1 MSRQLVGHS
10 PDLKRL
16 QDEGYDIEVSNSNYL
31 LVRVPYVTP
40 ARRVARGTLVS
51 ELTLRGDRTAPPGTH
66 VVSFIGET
74 EIDIPCD
81 DHGRE
86 LTYLINQRGPVQLG
100 ENLIASCTFSH
111 KPNPTY
117 PDYYEKMTTYANML
131 LAYTQ
136 AIDPN
141 VKVRTFPPIPDEGE
155 ESVFQYLDSATSR
168 ARIGAVSDKIR
179 LGKVVIIG
187 VGGTGAYILD
197 AVAKT
202 PVRQIH
208 LYDGDVML
216 THNAFRAPGAA
227 TLDELRAM
235 PRKVDYYHAK
245 YAAMHR
251 HIVPHAAHVTAA
263 NIDELR
269 DADFVFIAIDA
280 GGAKKFIIEKLQ
292 LFGTPFV
299 DVGMGLYQAGNS
311 LGGLIRTTASI
322 PGRGE
327 HIWDNGR
334 ISFAD
339 DAEDEYDQNIQIAE
353 LNMLNAALAII
364 KWKKI
369 FGFYTDFGYE
379 YSSTYTL
386 DGNHLL
392 NEDQPDEAIIH

>member
-1 MSRQLVGHS
+1 
-10 PDLKRL
+10 
-16 QDEGYDIEVSNSNYL
+16 
-31 LVRVPYVTP
+31 
-40 ARRVARGTLVS
+40 
-51 ELTLRGDRTAPPGTH
+51 
-66 VVSFIGET
+66 VVSFIGEVEGDT
-74 EIDIPCD
+74 PHD

-86 LTYLINQRGPVQLG
+86 LTDLINQRGPVQLG

-111 KPNPTY
+111 KPNPSY
-117 PDYYEKMTTYANML
+117 PDYYEKMTTYADML
-131 LAYTQ
+131 LAYAQ
-136 AIDPN
+136 VIDPY

-168 ARIGAVSDKIR
+168 AGIGAVSDKIR

-202 PVRQIH
+202 PVKQIH

-227 TLDELRAM
+227 TLDELRTA
-235 PRKVDYYHAK
+235 PRKVDYYQSK

-251 HIVPHAAHVTAA
+251 DIVQHAAHVTPA

-269 DADFVFIAIDA
+269 DANFVFISTDG
-280 GGAKKFIIEKLQ
+280 GGAKKFIIEKLRE
-292 LFGTPFV
+292 FGIPFV
-299 DVGMGLYQAGNS
+299 DVGMGLYQVGNS

-322 PGRGE
+322 PGHSD
-327 HIWDNGR
+327 HIWSNGR

-339 DAEDEYDQNIQIAE
+339 DADDEYDQNIQVAE
-353 LNMLNAALAII
+353 LNMLNASLAVI

-369 FGFYTDFGYE
+369 FGFYTDFERE
-379 YSSTYTL
+379 YSSTYTV

-392 NEDQPDEAIIH
+392 NEDQADEALSH

>member
-31 LVRVPYVTP
+31 LVRVPYVT
-40 ARRVARGTLVS
+40 AGKQVARGTLVS
-51 ELTLRGDRTAPPGTH
+51 ELTLQGDRTAAPGTH
-66 VVSFIGET
+66 VVSFIGEA
-74 EIDIPCD
+74 EGDVPCD
-81 DHGRE
+81 NHGRE
-86 LTYLINQRGPVQLG
+86 LTDLINQRGPVQLG
-100 ENLIASCTFSH
+100 DNLIASCTFSH

-117 PDYYEKMTTYANML
+117 PDYYEKMTTYADML
-131 LAYTQ
+131 LAYAQ
-136 AIDPN
+136 AIDPD
-141 VKVRTFPPIPDEGE
+141 VKVRTFPPIPAEGE

-202 PVRQIH
+202 PVKQIH
-208 LYDGDVML
+208 LYDSDTML

-227 TLDELRAM
+227 TLDELRAA
-235 PRKVDYYHAK
+235 PRKVDYYQAK

-251 HIVPHAAHVTAA
+251 HIIRHAAHVTAA

-269 DADFVFIAIDA
+269 DADFVFISVDA
-280 GGAKKFIIEKLQ
+280 GGTKKFIIEKLQ
-292 LFGTPFV
+292 DFGIPFV
-299 DVGMGLYQAGNS
+299 DAGMGLYQVADS
-311 LGGLIRTTASI
+311 LGGLVRTTAST
-322 PGRGE
+322 PGHTE
-327 HIWDNGR
+327 HIWDNDR

-339 DAEDEYDQNIQIAE
+339 EADDEYDQNIQIAE
-353 LNMLNAALAII
+353 LNMLNAALAVI

-369 FGFYTDFGYE
+369 FGFYTDFE
-379 YSSTYTL
+379 HEHSSTYTI

-392 NEDQPDEAIIH
+392 NEDQADEARSR